1 MFFGFCTSEFSSAE
15 VICSVE
21 GDTIEDIIAGF
32 EMEDIVFD
40 EAFADHR
47 ITIIEGDYVQL
58 TQVSTYTVER

>member
-1 MFFGFCTSEFSSAE
+1 MFFGFCTSEFSTDE
-15 VICSVE
+15 VICQVE
-21 GDTIEDIIAGF
+21 GDTIEDIIGAF
-32 EMEDIVFD
+32 EGEDIVFD

>member
-15 VICSVE
+15 VICQVE
-21 GDTIEDIIAGF
+21 GDTIEDIICGF

-47 ITIIEGDYVQL
+47 ITVIEGDYVQL
-58 TQVSTYTVER
+58 TQTSTYTVER